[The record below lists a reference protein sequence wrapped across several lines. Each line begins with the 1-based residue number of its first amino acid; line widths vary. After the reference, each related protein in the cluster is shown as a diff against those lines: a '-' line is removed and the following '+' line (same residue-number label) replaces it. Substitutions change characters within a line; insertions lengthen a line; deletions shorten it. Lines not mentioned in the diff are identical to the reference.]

1 MPELVALDMAGGP
14 QFLEALLA
22 VWESGDTVLP
32 VDQRLPKAAKDAL
45 FRAVKPTAVIDT
57 TGNRTK
63 LREGVTTQSG
73 DAVVIAT
80 SGTTGLP
87 KGVILTH
94 DALLAS
100 AVASSQ
106 RLAVNPDRDTW
117 LGCLPV
123 AHIGGFSVVTKALLT
138 GTPLTLRAG
147 FDVADVEA
155 ASGSHTLVSLVTTAL
170 GRVRTE
176 RWRVI
181 LLGGSAMPDDLPPN
195 VVRTYGL
202 TETGSG
208 LVYNG
213 VCVDTAEVRCLEGH
227 IEVRGPMLFRAYR
240 SDSPEGTRATESDGW
255 FATGDAGI
263 IGGDG
268 QLRVFGRVGDVIVTG
283 GEKVWPD
290 AVERALRD
298 FAPAR
303 EVAVAGRPDA
313 EWGHQV
319 VAWVVADDPDQP
331 PSLEAVRE
339 HVKQT
344 LPSYAAPKAMVL
356 VDQLPR
362 TAIGKVQRS
371 LLPDHG

>member
-1 MPELVALDMAGGP
+1 MPELVALDMVGGP
-14 QFLEALLA
+14 RFLDA
-22 VWESGDTVLP
+22 VKSVWDSGDTVLP
-32 VDQRLPKAAKDAL
+32 VDQRLPRAAKDQL
-45 FRAVKPTAVIDT
+45 FAAVRPTAVVDA
-57 TGNRTK
+57 TGNRSA
-63 LREGVTTQSG
+63 RADGVPTEPG

-94 DALLAS
+94 DALMAS
-100 AVASSQ
+100 AVASSRRLGVDPQ
-106 RLAVNPDRDTW
+106 RDRW

-138 GTPLTLRAG
+138 GTSLTLRAG
-147 FDVADVEA
+147 FDVADVD
-155 ASGSHTLVSLVTTAL
+155 ASSRDHTLISLVTTAL

-176 RWRVI
+176 SWRVI
-181 LLGGSAMPDDLPPN
+181 LLGGSAMPEDLPPN

-208 LVYNG
+208 LVYDG
-213 VCVDTAEVRCLEGH
+213 LCVDTAEVRCVNGH

-240 SDSPEGTRATESDGW
+240 SETPEGTRVADPEGW
-255 FATGDAGI
+255 FATGDAGT
-263 IGGDG
+263 IGDDG
-268 QLRVFGRVGDVIVTG
+268 RLRVFGRIGDVIVTG

-303 EVAVAGRPDA
+303 EVAVAGRPDP
-313 EWGHQV
+313 EWGHRV
-319 VAWVVADDPDQP
+319 VAWVVPAAPDDP
-331 PSLEAVRE
+331 PSVDAIRE
-339 HVKQT
+339 HVKRI
-344 LPSYAAPKAMVL
+344 LPSYAAPKAVII
-356 VDQLPR
+356 VDELPR

-371 LLPDHG
+371 QLPDND